1 MPLVCTHAEE
11 GPWNPGLQSSLPA
24 QYRPLASLFR
34 TENVRNDLRGLLE
47 LSDYC
52 GLPPRSLV
60 EFRAQRLVA
69 HEVLIR
75 VTADVEVPDGPK
87 YEDLGI
93 TFRAMVRALIERH
106 LRSQIASCEHTLAD
120 IKQRAIRRIVG
131 LLPGSSVRPIASP
144 TARGDGM
151 LSLLVRR
158 WRPPPAPPAICVE
171 EDDLALL
178 ASWQNTA
185 EIGTDAFDRA
195 CLQALIAVATAVMAK
210 HGRLQ
215 REPDLIAEIAART
228 VCNDYGS
235 IVIGDAIELHFRA
248 GVEAEGYRL
257 LPSQARPYVM
267 NIKGASASG
276 KSTMRPLQRALA
288 ERLGVPWSDFSLI
301 SPDIWRKYLIDYDQL
316 GEAFKYAGTLSA
328 QELEIVDRKLDRYI
342 AQKAAQGRLTHLLID
357 RFRFDSFVPDADA
370 EVSSKLLTRFGSHI
384 FLQFMI
390 TPPEATVE
398 RAWERGKKVG
408 RYKAVDDLLAH
419 NIEAYSGMPELFFT
433 WALSRNKQVHYEF
446 LANDVPYGARPRT
459 VAFGMNGELNIL
471 DIGGMLDVERF
482 RRINVEATDSQGV
495 YAMSSQD
502 IAQNIDFVRRCIS
515 LLPIVNFVEPQTGTI
530 YARFEKGS
538 LKYLAEEE
546 AGPASGAYCPR
557 QVLALLCGHI
567 DRTKLSI
574 APPPRVTT
582 YAAYTIGDCGQLASA
597 SAQDVRPTST
607 PIPDA

>member
-1 MPLVCTHAEE
+1 MSLTCTHADE
-11 GPWNPGLQSSLPA
+11 GPWHPGLQSSLPTR
-24 QYRPLASLFR
+24 YRPLVSLFR
-34 TENVRNDLRGLLE
+34 TENVKSDLQELLE

-52 GLPPRSLV
+52 GLPPHNIV
-60 EFRAQRLVA
+60 EFRAERLLV

-75 VTADVEVPDGPK
+75 MTADVQVPDGPN

-106 LRSQIASCEHTLAD
+106 LRSQIATCEDKLAD
-120 IKQRAIRRIVG
+120 IKQRAIRTITA
-131 LLPGSSVRPIASP
+131 LLPQPAAQPSASAS
-144 TARGDGM
+144 ARGARILRLLPRLWRDAPARPALCAEEGD
-151 LSLLVRR
+151 LSLLAG
-158 WRPPPAPPAICVE
+158 WRNA
-171 EDDLALL
+171 
-178 ASWQNTA
+178 A
-185 EIGTDAFDRA
+185 EINGDGFDRA
-195 CLQALIAVATAVMAK
+195 CLEALVTVATAIIVK

-215 REPDLIAEIAART
+215 RDANLIAEIAARM

-235 IVIGDAIELHFRA
+235 IVIGEAMEPHFRA
-248 GVEAEGYRL
+248 GVKSEGYRF

-301 SPDIWRKYLIDYDQL
+301 SPDIWRKYLIDYDGL

-342 AQKAAQGRLTHLLID
+342 AQKAVQGRLTHLLID

-398 RAWERGKKVG
+398 RAWERGRKVG
-408 RYKAVDDLLAH
+408 RYKAVDDILAH
-419 NIEAYSGMPELFFT
+419 NVEAYSGMPELFFT

-471 DIGGMLDVERF
+471 DMGGMLDVERF
-482 RRINVEATDSQGV
+482 RRINVAATDSESV
-495 YAMSSQD
+495 YQKSPRD
-502 IAQNIDFVRRCIS
+502 VTRNIDFLRRCIS
-515 LLPIVNFVEPQTGTI
+515 LLPVVNCVDPHTDVI

-538 LKYLAEEE
+538 LVHLAGDG
-546 AGPASGAYCPR
+546 AAPPPGGPCAR
-557 QVLALLCGHI
+557 QVLDALRSACVN
-567 DRTKLSI
+567 RARLSNA
-574 APPPRVTT
+574 APLSLPIP
-582 YAAYTIGDCGQLASA
+582 ALHTIGDCHSGAGRETVRALSA
-597 SAQDVRPTST
+597 PLRRRR
-607 PIPDA
+607 

>member
-1 MPLVCTHAEE
+1 MSLGSRTKE
-11 GPWNPGLQSSLPA
+11 GPWNPGLQSSLPP

-34 TENVRNDLRGLLE
+34 SENVRDSLPDLLE

-52 GLPPRSLV
+52 GLPPRSIV
-60 EFRAQRLVA
+60 EFRARRLVV

-75 VTADVEVPDGPK
+75 VTADVQVPDGPN

-93 TFRAMVRALIERH
+93 TFRAMVRTLLERH
-106 LRSQIASCEHTLAD
+106 LGSQIAACESILAG
-120 IKQRAIRRIVG
+120 IKQRAVDRMTA
-131 LLPGSSVRPIASP
+131 LLPKSGAGAVAGIPGRH
-144 TARGDGM
+144 GGM
-151 LSLLVRR
+151 LGPLLRR
-158 WRPPPAPPAICVE
+158 WRPSSASATACAE

-178 ASWQNTA
+178 ARWRGAVETS
-185 EIGTDAFDRA
+185 DAGFDRA
-195 CLQALIAVATAVMAK
+195 CLEALVIVATAVIVK

-215 REPDLIAEIAART
+215 RDAGLVAEIAARM

-235 IVIGDAIELHFRA
+235 IVIGEVIEPQFRA
-248 GVEAEGYRL
+248 GVNAEGYRF

-267 NIKGASASG
+267 NIKGASAAG

-301 SPDIWRKYLIDYDQL
+301 SPDIWRKYLIDYEQL

-357 RFRFDSFVPDADA
+357 RFRFDSFVPDADV

-408 RYKAVDDLLAH
+408 RYKAVDDILAH
-419 NIEAYSGMPELFFT
+419 NVEAYSGMPELFFT

-459 VAFGMNGELNIL
+459 VAFGMNGELNVL
-471 DIGGMLDVERF
+471 DIGAMLDVEKY
-482 RRINVEATDSQGV
+482 RRINVEAGDRQSV
-495 YAMSSQD
+495 YPETSCE
-502 IAQNIDFVRRCIS
+502 IARNVNFLRRCIS
-515 LLPIVNFVEPQTGTI
+515 LLPTVNFADPEPEPGTI

-538 LKYLAEEE
+538 LAFLADERSNPETG
-546 AGPASGAYCPR
+546 AGRVLDTLLSGR
-557 QVLALLCGHI
+557 I
-567 DRTKLSI
+567 DRTRLSN
-574 APPPRVTT
+574 APPPRLIHTSF
-582 YAAYTIGDCGQLASA
+582 TIGDYLCRQPPSPF
-597 SAQDVRPTST
+597 S
-607 PIPDA
+607 